1 MISVAQ
7 FDLNTSIVF
16 SCARSKTL
24 IMMIFIQFC
33 SESLRNFSR
42 QTFFSYASAV
52 GIILQVRSDKRFI
65 TSAMAFPTRFC
76 VAFTTHIPL
85 FSPGHTQ
92 PSFCRIGFRP
102 SVYNHFDVYR
112 QRGKLAT
119 KTESTSS
126 SECRSQRSPSACAQ
140 RPRAEKVSTNASV
153 NTDTPSVGYDFRTIE
168 PKWQKIWA
176 QRGDFKI
183 PNPPSLDTSKPKYY
197 VLDMFPYPSGAGLH
211 VGHPEGYTA
220 TDILARYYRKQGFNV
235 LHPMGWDAFGL
246 PAEQYA
252 IATGTHPAITTE
264 KNINRFRQQLQAL
277 GFSYDWDRELC
288 TTDPSYY
295 KWTQWIFLKLW
306 EKGLAYR
313 DEKPVN
319 WCPALGTVL
328 ANEEVIDGLSE
339 RGGHPVER
347 RQMEQWVLRITAYA
361 ERLLEDLE
369 DLDWPENV
377 KEMQRNWIGKS
388 VGVEFVFN
396 APGTKSIPVPITV
409 FTTRPETVC
418 GVSCIVVAP
427 EYPAL
432 DHLISAEQ
440 KDEVEKYV
448 EAALCKSDR
457 DRTGEGGAKEKTGVW
472 TGSYAVNPL
481 SGDTVPVWV
490 ADFVLGGYGTAAIMS
505 VPAHDARDYE
515 FANKFDLPI
524 RQVVEGDVS
533 EGAFTADGKIIN
545 WGSTAGLKLDGLM
558 ASEAKEKLM
567 DIVEEKGLGKCRV
580 NYKLRD
586 WLFSRQRYWGEPFPI
601 VYVNGEPNP
610 VADSDLPVELPNLA
624 SYKPSGSGNSPLASA
639 SEWLHTTH
647 GEPSQPAIRETNT
660 MPQWAG
666 SCWYYLRFIDPEN
679 VGAPVDPE
687 LEKYWMP
694 VDLYVGGVEHAV
706 LHLLYA
712 RFWHK
717 VLYDV
722 GVVSTKEP
730 FRRLVNQGM
739 ILGEV
744 EHTGYQL
751 DDGSWVSVSDVDTST
766 LKHLNTGEV
775 LQSKKVESEKLDKK
789 GEFMVLKSNPK
800 IRVASRAHKMS
811 KSRGNV
817 VNPDSV
823 IEAYGADSLR
833 CYLMFMGPLE
843 QVKPWGTKGVQGMS
857 RFLGRVWRLVIDPA
871 SDQVSDAIVKDG
883 ATREQLKALHQTI
896 KRVTA
901 DVEGLRFNTALACM
915 MEYVNT
921 ATKWEKRP
929 KEVILP
935 LISMLS
941 AFAPHVCEE
950 LWGRLGETRALAYV
964 DWPEY
969 CSKLDY
975 EDNKLIVV
983 QINGKV
989 RSKMAV
995 SCSATKDDIVQ
1006 KAKEETNVARYL
1018 SGATVRKEIYI
1029 PDKVLNLIIS

>member
-1 MISVAQ
+1 MTV
-7 FDLNTSIVF
+7 
-16 SCARSKTL
+16 
-24 IMMIFIQFC
+24 
-33 SESLRNFSR
+33 
-42 QTFFSYASAV
+42 
-52 GIILQVRSDKRFI
+52 
-65 TSAMAFPTRFC
+65 PTRFC
-76 VAFTTHIPL
+76 VAFTAHTPL
-85 FSPGHTQ
+85 FNPGRAQ
-92 PSFCRIGFRP
+92 PSFCRVGLHSNVSNLTDLCRRGILVSNP
-102 SVYNHFDVYR
+102 SLN
-112 QRGKLAT
+112 
-119 KTESTSS
+119 TSS
-126 SECRSQRSPSACAQ
+126 RWRTQRQLPSSCAQ
-140 RPRAEKVSTNASV
+140 RPLSKSHSANVSA
-153 NTDTPSVGYDFRTIE
+153 NTDTPVVGYDFRIIE
-168 PKWQKIWA
+168 PKWQKIWV
-176 QRGDFKI
+176 QRGDYEVL
-183 PNPPSLDTSKPKYY
+183 NPPALDTSKPKYY

-220 TDILARYYRKQGFNV
+220 TDILARYYRKKGFNV

-252 IATGTHPAITTE
+252 ISTGTHPAVTTE

-277 GFSYDWDRELC
+277 GFSYDWTREVR

-306 EKGLAYR
+306 EKGLAYQ

-347 RQMEQWVLRITAYA
+347 RQMKQWVLRITAYA

-388 VGVEFVFN
+388 VGVEFVFD
-396 APGTKSIPVPITV
+396 ALGTKITPVPITV
-409 FTTRPETVC
+409 YTTRPETVC
-418 GVSCIVVAP
+418 GVACVVVAP

-432 DHLISAEQ
+432 HHLVTPEQ
-440 KDEVEKYV
+440 KVEVDKYV
-448 EAALCKSDR
+448 KTALCKSDR
-457 DRTGEGGAKEKTGVW
+457 DRTGEGGVKDKTGVW
-472 TGSYAVNPL
+472 TGSYAKNPI
-481 SGDTVPVWV
+481 SGEAVPVWV
-490 ADFVLGGYGTAAIMS
+490 ADFVLGGYGTAAVMS

-515 FANKFDLPI
+515 FANKFGLPI
-524 RQVVEGDVS
+524 KKVVDGDIS
-533 EGAFTADGKIIN
+533 QGAFTADGKIIN
-545 WGSTAGLKLDGLM
+545 WGSAGGIELDGLM
-558 ASEAKEKLM
+558 ASEAKKKLM
-567 DIVEEKGLGKCRV
+567 DVLEENGLGKCRV

-601 VYVNGEPNP
+601 VFVNGEAQAVP
-610 VADSDLPVELPNLA
+610 DSDLPVKLPEVS
-624 SYKPSGSGNSPLASA
+624 SYEPSGTGQSPLANV
-639 SEWLHTTH
+639 SEWVHTTH
-647 GEPSQPAIRETNT
+647 GESLQPAIRETNT

-679 VGAPVDPE
+679 MEMPVDPE

-717 VLYDV
+717 VLYDA
-722 GVVSTKEP
+722 GVVSTEEP

-751 DDGSWVSVSDVDTST
+751 DDGNWVSASDVDTNSSR
-766 LKHLNTGEV
+766 HLNTGEA
-775 LQSKKVESEKLDKK
+775 LQTVILESDILDKR
-789 GEFMVLKSNPK
+789 GEFVVLKSNPK
-800 IRVASRAHKMS
+800 IRVSSRAHKMS

-843 QVKPWGTKGVQGMS
+843 QVKPWGTSGVQGMS
-857 RFLGRVWRLVIDPA
+857 RFLGRVWRLVIDPT
-871 SDQVSDAIVKDG
+871 SDQVSDAVVESS
-883 ATREQLKALHQTI
+883 ATKEQLKALHQTI
-896 KRVTA
+896 KRVTD

-929 KEVILP
+929 KEVLLP

-941 AFAPHVCEE
+941 AFAPHICEE
-950 LWGRLGETRALAYV
+950 LWERLGETHVLAYA

-969 CSKLDY
+969 RSELDY
-975 EDNKLIVV
+975 EDDKLIVI

-995 SCSATKDDIVQ
+995 PFSATKDDIVQ
-1006 KAKEETNVARYL
+1006 KAREEKNVAKYL
-1018 SGATVRKEIYI
+1018 SGGIVRKEIYV
-1029 PDKVLNLIIS
+1029 PNRVLNLIVS

>member
-1 MISVAQ
+1 MYA
-7 FDLNTSIVF
+7 
-16 SCARSKTL
+16 
-24 IMMIFIQFC
+24 FC
-33 SESLRNFSR
+33 STTYCRKPLSTSVHLQDHYFDFDQPNFIAR
-42 QTFFSYASAV
+42 T
-52 GIILQVRSDKRFI
+52 RSFNLALCRIQQLAYLDLAPVTEHHGKF
-65 TSAMAFPTRFC
+65 AMTVPTRFC
-76 VAFTTHIPL
+76 VAFTAHTPL
-85 FSPGHTQ
+85 FSPGCAQ
-92 PSFCRIGFRP
+92 PSFCRISSHSNVSNLTDFCR
-102 SVYNHFDVYR
+102 
-112 QRGKLAT
+112 RGILVSNPT
-119 KTESTSS
+119 LNSS
-126 SECRSQRSPSACAQ
+126 SRWRTQRRFPSACAQ
-140 RPRAEKVSTNASV
+140 RPISKSYSANASP
-153 NTDTPSVGYDFRTIE
+153 NTDTPLVGYDFRTIE

-176 QRGDFKI
+176 QRGDYEV
-183 PNPPSLDTSKPKYY
+183 PNPPALDTSKPKYY

-220 TDILARYYRKQGFNV
+220 TDILARYYRKRGFNV

-252 IATGTHPAITTE
+252 ISTGTHPAVTTE

-277 GFSYDWDRELC
+277 GFSYDWTRELR

-306 EKGLAYR
+306 EKGLAYQ

-347 RQMEQWVLRITAYA
+347 RLMKQWVLRITAYA
-361 ERLLEDLE
+361 ERLLEGLE

-388 VGVEFVFN
+388 VGVEFVFD
-396 APGTKSIPVPITV
+396 ALGTKSTPVPITV

-418 GVSCIVVAP
+418 GVACVVVAP
-427 EYPAL
+427 EHPAL
-432 DHLISAEQ
+432 HHLVSTEQ
-440 KDEVEKYV
+440 KDEVDKYV
-448 EAALCKSDR
+448 EASLCKSDR
-457 DRTGEGGAKEKTGVW
+457 DRTGEGGAKDKTGVW
-472 TGSYAVNPL
+472 TGSYAKNPI
-481 SGDTVPVWV
+481 SGEAVPVWV
-490 ADFVLGGYGTAAIMS
+490 ADFVLGGYGTAAVMS

-515 FANKFDLPI
+515 FANKYDLPI
-524 RQVVEGDVS
+524 KKVVDGDIAQ
-533 EGAFTADGKIIN
+533 GAFTADGKIID
-545 WGSTAGLKLDGLM
+545 WGSTAGIELDGLM
-558 ASEAKEKLM
+558 ASQAKKKLM
-567 DIVEEKGLGKCRV
+567 SVLEEKGLGKCRV

-601 VYVNGEPNP
+601 VFVNGEAQP
-610 VADSDLPVELPNLA
+610 VQDSDLPVKLPQVL
-624 SYKPSGSGNSPLASA
+624 SYKPSGTGQSPLANV
-639 SEWLHTTH
+639 SEWMHTTH
-647 GEPSQPAIRETNT
+647 GESLQPAIRETNT

-679 VGAPVDPE
+679 AGTPVDPK

-751 DDGSWVSVSDVDTST
+751 DDGNWVSASDVDTISSR
-766 LKHLNTGEV
+766 HLSTGEA
-775 LQSKKVESEKLDKK
+775 LQSVVLESDVLDKR
-789 GEFMVLKSNPK
+789 GESMVLKSNPK
-800 IRVASRAHKMS
+800 IRVFSRAHKMS

-843 QVKPWGTKGVQGMS
+843 QVKPWGTNGVQGMS
-857 RFLGRVWRLVIDPA
+857 RFLGRVWRLVINPT
-871 SDQVSDAIVKDG
+871 SDQVSDAVVKGG
-883 ATREQLKALHQTI
+883 ATKEQLKALHQTI
-896 KRVTA
+896 KRVTD

-929 KEVILP
+929 KEVLLP

-941 AFAPHVCEE
+941 TFAPHICEE
-950 LWGRLGETRALAYV
+950 LWERLGETHVLAYA

-969 CSKLDY
+969 RSELDY
-975 EDNKLIVV
+975 KDDKLIVV

-995 SCSATKDDIVQ
+995 PFSATKDDIVQ
-1006 KAKEETNVARYL
+1006 MAKEERNVAKYL
-1018 SGATVRKEIYI
+1018 SGGIVRKEIYV
-1029 PDKVLNLIIS
+1029 PNKVLNLIVS